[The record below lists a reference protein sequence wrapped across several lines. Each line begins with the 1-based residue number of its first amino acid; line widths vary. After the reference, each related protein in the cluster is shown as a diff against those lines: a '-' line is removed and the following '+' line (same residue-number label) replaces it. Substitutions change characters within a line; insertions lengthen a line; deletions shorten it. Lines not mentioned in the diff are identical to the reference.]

1 MKDPRTDSKIDL
13 ESKFKIKSEKKK
25 KRKIFLDPTGSVSL
39 TLIPKKKIIIS
50 YS

>member
-25 KRKIFLDPTGSVSL
+25 EKN
-39 TLIPKKKIIIS
+39 IPGPNWIS
-50 YS
+50 KLNSYT

>member
-25 KRKIFLDPTGSVSL
+25 REKYSWTQLDQ
-39 TLIPKKKIIIS
+39 
-50 YS
+50 